1 MQCYFCTNPPVFF
14 EQPGTGSCYKSGQ
27 AGQGSSYLAS
37 ATAVLSASLTRRKTC
52 VIKGFVIIWSQEAVW
67 LHSLGKEV
75 QSHYLK
81 QKIHF
86 LLHGKN
92 HTNII

>member
-14 EQPGTGSCYKSGQ
+14 EQPGTGSYYKSGQ
-27 AGQGSSYLAS
+27 SGQGSSYLAS
-37 ATAVLSASLTRRKTC
+37 ATAVLSANLTRRKTH
-52 VIKGFVIIWSQEAVW
+52 VIKGFVIVWSREVVW
-67 LHSLGKEV
+67 LYSLRKQV
-75 QSHYLK
+75 CSHYQE

-92 HTNII
+92 HTNIT